1 MTLQTAL
8 LQGTKLLGDAGVE
21 APRLTA
27 EVLLGHAVHV
37 ERVYLYAHPEQEL
50 REVEW
55 IHYGRYLHER
65 MQGKPTQ
72 YITRRQEFYGR
83 EFVVSPAVLIPRP
96 ETEHLVEAALP
107 LVRGVVV
114 DVGSGSGALA
124 VTLALE
130 AQHTVIA
137 VDLSSDALRVTRE
150 NALRL
155 GASVMPVLCDLLTGF
170 ADASVDLV
178 VSNPPYVAE
187 KVREGMQ
194 REVRDW
200 EPRLA
205 LFGGAD
211 GLEIYRR
218 LIPEAWRVLRPEGHL
233 AMELGFDSLPEVTRM
248 VPGEVTVHK
257 DLAGIARVIVCQ
269 KA

>member
-1 MTLQTAL
+1 VTLQRAL
-8 LQGTKLLGDAGVE
+8 SQGTKLLEDAGVD

-65 MQGKPTQ
+65 MLGKPTQ

-83 EFVVSPAVLIPRP
+83 EFGVSPAVLIPRP

-107 LVRGVVV
+107 LMRGVVV

-130 AQHTVIA
+130 AQRSVIA
-137 VDLSSDALRVTRE
+137 VDVSTEALQVTME
-150 NALRL
+150 NASRL
-155 GASVMPVLCDLLTGF
+155 GASISPVLCDLLAAF

-187 KVREGMQ
+187 NAREGMQ

-200 EPRLA
+200 EPALA

-211 GLEIYRR
+211 GLKIYRR
-218 LIPEAWRVLRPEGHL
+218 LVPEAWRVLRPGGYL
-233 AMELGFDSLPEVTRM
+233 AMELGFDSLPEVHRM
-248 VPGEVTVHK
+248 VPGEVTVHN